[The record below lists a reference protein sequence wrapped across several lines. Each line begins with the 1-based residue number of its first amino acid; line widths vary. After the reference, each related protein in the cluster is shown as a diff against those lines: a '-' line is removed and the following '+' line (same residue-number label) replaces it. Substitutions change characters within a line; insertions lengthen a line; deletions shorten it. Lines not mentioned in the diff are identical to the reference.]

1 MINNLKNTPQVEFPA
16 QSLIRIPENEILFD
30 KVVEVKERIHGMRK
44 PGDAHSAFSTVYTL
58 ASVNL
63 ARRLHD
69 DIGLAVKDLSSL
81 EISDFGKTGASSAK
95 LSEYHMNLF
104 DACAATLALRMR
116 PSPSR
121 TWVRNAA
128 ILLLANVSE
137 PRLFELLRS
146 LRQPPEQYVFAIT

>member
-1 MINNLKNTPQVEFPA
+1 MINSLKNTPQVEFPA
-16 QSLIRIPENEILFD
+16 QALVRIPENEILFS

-58 ASVNL
+58 AAVNL
-63 ARRLHD
+63 ARNLHD
-69 DIGLAVKDLSSL
+69 NIGLAVKNLSSL
-81 EISDFGKTGASSAK
+81 NIDHFGKTGTSSAK

-104 DACAATLALRMR
+104 DACSATLALRMR

-128 ILLLANVSE
+128 VLLLADISE

>member
-1 MINNLKNTPQVEFPA
+1 MISNLKNTPQVEFPSH
-16 QSLIRIPENEILFD
+16 SLIRIPENETLFS
-30 KVVEVKERIHGMRK
+30 KVVEIKERIHGMRK

-58 ASVNL
+58 AAINL
-63 ARRLHD
+63 ARCLHNN
-69 DIGLAVKDLSSL
+69 IGLAVKDLSSL
-81 EISDFGKTGASSAK
+81 TIEDFGKTGASSAK
-95 LSEYHMNLF
+95 LSEYHLNLF

-128 ILLLANVSE
+128 VLILADTSE

>member
-1 MINNLKNTPQVEFPA
+1 MINSLKKTPQLDFPP
-16 QSLIRIPENEILFD
+16 QSLVRIPENEALLT
-30 KVVEVKERIHGMRK
+30 KVVDVKERINGMRK

-58 ASVNL
+58 AAVNL

-69 DIGLAVKDLSSL
+69 NIGEAVKDLSSL
-81 EISDFGKTGASSAK
+81 DIEHFGKTGTSSAK

-128 ILLLANVSE
+128 VLLLADVSE
-137 PRLFELLRS
+137 PKLFELLRS

>member
-1 MINNLKNTPQVEFPA
+1 MISNLKNTPQVEFLPH
-16 QSLIRIPENEILFD
+16 SLIRIPENEILFN
-30 KVVEVKERIHGMRK
+30 KIVGIKERIHGIRK

-58 ASVNL
+58 AAVYL
-63 ARRLHD
+63 ARCLHD
-69 DIGLAVKDLSSL
+69 DIGQVVKNLSAL
-81 EISDFGKTGASSAK
+81 TIEDFGKTGSSSAK

-146 LRQPPEQYVFAIT
+146 LRQPPEKYVFAIT

>member
-1 MINNLKNTPQVEFPA
+1 MISNLKDTPQLEFIPH
-16 QSLIRIPENEILFD
+16 SLLRIPDNEALFD
-30 KVVEVKERIHGMRK
+30 KVVELKERINGMRK

-58 ASVNL
+58 AAINL
-63 ARRLHD
+63 ARCLHD
-69 DIGLAVKDLSSL
+69 NIGQVVKDLSAL
-81 EISDFGKTGASSAK
+81 EIESFGKSGTSSAK
-95 LSEYHMNLF
+95 LSEYHINLF

-128 ILLLANVSE
+128 IFLLADVSE
-137 PRLFELLRS
+137 PKLFELLRS